1 MPPEEPPGK
10 VRLTLANVA
19 VLLPIEL
26 AVHAVVVQ
34 THLGYPLK
42 VLLLAL
48 TATALVIWVA
58 EPSVMR
64 FLRAW
69 LHAPALRQRRRL
81 DAATDLWRARG
92 LVDDNPGA
100 LARISHQLAR
110 RGINILSLHI
120 HPGAR
125 ASVDEFVLAVPAG
138 VGEQDLLRAFT
149 LGGCTSARVWPSTAL
164 ALADGQT
171 KALALACRVAQDPAE
186 LRYAVAELLVAEPAP
201 SPAPAVRSF
210 TEGSEVLEI
219 PSPAGEPMVFSR
231 IGEPFTAAES
241 ARPPALG
248 AGGRVHVPDRPG
260 PMTRCQP
267 RVRLTRAASPA
278 TEPSD
283 LLMRMTRAPK
293 PAIDSAMPTT

>member
-1 MPPEEPPGK
+1 MEQGGNAVETGAFHDEVMTRSSGSTAASLRCESCGQLPEPGK

-19 VLLPIEL
+19 VMLPIEL

-64 FLRAW
+64 FLRSW

-81 DAATDLWRARG
+81 DTATDLWRARVV
-92 LVDDNPGA
+92 VDDSPGS
-100 LARISHQLAR
+100 LERISHQLAR
-110 RGINILSLHI
+110 RGVNILSLHI
-120 HPGAR
+120 HPGAQ

-138 VGEQDLLRAFT
+138 GDEQDLVRAFSA
-149 LGGCTSARVWPSTAL
+149 GGCISARVWPSTAL

-171 KALALACRVAQDPAE
+171 KALSLACRVAQDPLE
-186 LRYAVAELLVAEPAP
+186 LRYAVAELLVAEPVMSP
-201 SPAPAVRSF
+201 SPDVRSF
-210 TEGSEVLEI
+210 VEGSEFLKI

-241 ARPPALG
+241 ARA
-248 AGGRVHVPDRPG
+248 H
-260 PMTRCQP
+260 
-267 RVRLTRAASPA
+267 RLSELAAVA
-278 TEPSD
+278 THCTD
-283 LLMRMTRAPK
+283 HAP
-293 PAIDSAMPTT
+293 